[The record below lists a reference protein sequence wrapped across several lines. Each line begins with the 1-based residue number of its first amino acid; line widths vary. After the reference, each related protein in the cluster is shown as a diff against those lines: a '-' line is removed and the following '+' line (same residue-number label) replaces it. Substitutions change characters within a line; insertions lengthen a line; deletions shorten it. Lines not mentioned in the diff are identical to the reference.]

1 MGSDPHYHHTN
12 PEDWPQRPPR
22 RKTVLLDM
30 TENMQNALI
39 HCASRGVTEDEFG
52 PGKRWSMATRQALEK
67 HGLIHLMRTRKGYKL
82 WRPTDTGRGLVSR
95 HVPSLLA
102 ARPDRIGSDY
112 THKPSEAMRAE
123 PEAA

>member
-1 MGSDPHYHHTN
+1 MPDYHRTDPEN
-12 PEDWPQRPPR
+12 WPKRAAR
-22 RKTVLLDM
+22 RKVVLPDM

-39 HCASRGVTEDEFG
+39 HCASRGVCEDEFG
-52 PGKRWSMATRQALEK
+52 TGKRWPLATRKALEK

-82 WRPTDTGRGLVSR
+82 WRPTDTGRGLVAA

-102 ARPDRIGSDY
+102 ARPDRVGSDY
-112 THKPSEAMRAE
+112 THKPSEAMRQE